1 MNPANTLFKSTKPF
15 SVVPVSG
22 SVRSST
28 ISASLARLGDR
39 GGRGGL
45 GFLLAAGM
53 GAMTSEGGSRHVLDS
68 FTSSSI
74 DRQTK
79 EALRGVDD
87 EVKEKG
93 LLLSFSFSFVGIVE
107 CLCVLSSGLCAVCV
121 SQEGKP
127 PILVGRS

>member
-1 MNPANTLFKSTKPF
+1 MNPANTLFKSTNPF
-15 SVVPVSG
+15 SVVPISG

-45 GFLLAAGM
+45 GFLLSAGM
-53 GAMTSEGGSRHVLDS
+53 GTMTSEGGSRHVLDS
-68 FTSSSI
+68 SASSLT
-74 DRQTK
+74 DPETK
-79 EALRGVDD
+79 EAFRGVDD

-93 LLLSFSFSFVGIVE
+93 LLLSFSFSVVGIVE
-107 CLCVLSSGLCAVCV
+107 CLCASSSGLCAVCV

-127 PILVGRS
+127 PILVESS